1 MTTEEKK
8 QRERE
13 RLRRYYA
20 ANKEKRREYDRH
32 RYRNDPHR
40 RLSHQLRLG
49 YSRAVE
55 SGCEAQEITPEEL
68 LRYWESTGV
77 DSLRCYLTGEE
88 LDPQTRSID
97 HVTPISRGGG
107 HVLENLLPTTFTAN
121 NRKQDKL
128 PEELLV

>member
-20 ANKEKRREYDRH
+20 ANKEKRRAYDRH

-55 SGCEAQEITPEEL
+55 AGCEAHQISPQEL
-68 LRYWESTGV
+68 LQHWEQRGINP
-77 DSLRCYLTGEE
+77 LRCYLTGAKLSVE
-88 LDPQTRSID
+88 TGSID
-97 HVTPISRGGG
+97 HATPISRGGG
-107 HVLENLLPTTFTAN
+107 HVLENLRPCTFTAN
-121 NRKQDKL
+121 NKKQHKL
-128 PEELLV
+128 PEELLI